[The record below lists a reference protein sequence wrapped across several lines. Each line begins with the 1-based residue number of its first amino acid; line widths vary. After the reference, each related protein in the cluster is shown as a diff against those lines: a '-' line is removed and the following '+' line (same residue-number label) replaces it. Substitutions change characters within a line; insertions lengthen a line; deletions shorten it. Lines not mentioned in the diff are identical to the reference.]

1 MLDSLVKRSVIIGLK
16 GGILMKYETP
26 ILETDRLILK
36 RGTYED
42 LVKVY
47 EYDFTYLRNIDGEFK
62 FVKFD
67 PEKLKGWE
75 NIGDNDYTL
84 DFILYLRD
92 TMEPIGNLVI
102 DRYDS
107 SNNSLEIA
115 CNLHPNYWRQ
125 GFMGEA
131 ILKVM
136 DYVFTNLGID
146 NIRYSYA
153 EENFKSKGLSDKIG
167 FKFLKK
173 YEMHYKIMDKD
184 VKHIET
190 IMSKERFY
198 ELYSNFKKK

>member
-1 MLDSLVKRSVIIGLK
+1 MMDLK
-16 GGILMKYETP
+16 GGFMKYITP
-26 ILETDRLILK
+26 CLKTERLILK
-36 RGTYED
+36 RGTLED
-42 LVKVY
+42 YVKVY

-67 PEKLKGWE
+67 PEKLKGWG

-84 DFILYLRD
+84 DFILYLKD

-125 GFMGEA
+125 GFMSEA

-167 FKFLKK
+167 FNLLDR
-173 YEMHYKIMDKD
+173 ISDVNDID
-184 VKHIET
+184 VKYLNTHAI
-190 IMSKERFY
+190 
-198 ELYSNFKKK
+198 